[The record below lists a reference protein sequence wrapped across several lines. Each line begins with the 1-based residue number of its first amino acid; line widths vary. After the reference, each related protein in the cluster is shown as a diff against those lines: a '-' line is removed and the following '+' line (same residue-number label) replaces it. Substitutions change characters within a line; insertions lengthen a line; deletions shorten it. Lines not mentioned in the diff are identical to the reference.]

1 MARIYYKAIMF
12 FVVLFALLFLFKF
25 NLVSFNLL
33 SLPVDK
39 NQPALLE
46 EIKQEAPNYN
56 EEAEDAYIDNVW
68 KKTPG
73 RNGRKVNI
81 QKSYK
86 NMKESEQFDKEKL
99 VFDEIKPNVS
109 LEQLPASPIYRGHP
123 EKEMVTLLINV
134 SWGTEHI
141 PVMLET
147 LKEHEVKANFFIEGQ
162 WAKENKSTLKMID
175 EQGHLIGNHGFNHP
189 DMAKMTAQQI
199 KEQIT
204 KTNDI
209 IEAIIDKP
217 VKWFAPPSGS
227 FTDTVVKIAD
237 QEQMETILWTVDTID
252 WQKPSASVMINRV
265 MDKVHPGATILM
277 HPTPV
282 VAEGLDR
289 LLVDIKLQGY
299 RVHTIEQLIQETR

>member
-1 MARIYYKAIMF
+1 MEK
-12 FVVLFALLFLFKF
+12 
-25 NLVSFNLL
+25 
-33 SLPVDK
+33 D
-39 NQPALLE
+39 
-46 EIKQEAPNYN
+46 
-56 EEAEDAYIDNVW
+56 
-68 KKTPG
+68 PG

-81 QKSYK
+81 QKSYE
-86 NMKESEQFDKEKL
+86 NMKELGKFDNEKL

-209 IEAIIDKP
+209 IEAIIDKRA
-217 VKWFAPPSGS
+217 KWFAPPSGS
-227 FTDTVVKIAD
+227 FNDTVVKIAD

-265 MDKVHPGATILM
+265 MDKIHPGATILM

-289 LLVDIKLQGY
+289 LLVDIKQQGY
-299 RVHTIEQLIQETR
+299 RVHTIEQLMQETR